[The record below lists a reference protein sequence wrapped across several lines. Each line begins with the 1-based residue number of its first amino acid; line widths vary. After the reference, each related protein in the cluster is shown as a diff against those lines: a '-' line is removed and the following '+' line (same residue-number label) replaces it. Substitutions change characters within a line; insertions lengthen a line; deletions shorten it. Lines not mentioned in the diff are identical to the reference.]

1 MPSNTIKY
9 PKGCKPVSA
18 GIKNT
23 ELLKRLKVLSEMLKG
38 EATNEEADAP
48 NRYKDLMLH
57 LTDSQF
63 LSNKNG
69 DVQLL
74 LACCIADLF
83 RIFAPNSP
91 LENQSLLKVRY
102 NNFQNILV
110 VETMQLALEL
120 GDDAHVILRQLIKQF
135 FNNIN
140 KQNADEHV
148 QRMLMAVCSKLIQG
162 VDQISNIV
170 LDAIFFFLVQPQKV
184 CFFIG

>member
-1 MPSNTIKY
+1 
-9 PKGCKPVSA
+9 
-18 GIKNT
+18 
-23 ELLKRLKVLSEMLKG
+23 MLKG

-91 LENQSLLKVRY
+91 LENQSLLKVR
-102 NNFQNILV
+102 
-110 VETMQLALEL
+110 VEK
-120 GDDAHVILRQLIKQF
+120 RF
-135 FNNIN
+135 
-140 KQNADEHV
+140 
-148 QRMLMAVCSKLIQG
+148 
-162 VDQISNIV
+162 
-170 LDAIFFFLVQPQKV
+170 
-184 CFFIG
+184 

>member
-1 MPSNTIKY
+1 MRAFAREYYKVCEMVALGWIIEIIKSMPSNTIKY

-91 LENQSLLKVRY
+91 LENQSLLKVR
-102 NNFQNILV
+102 
-110 VETMQLALEL
+110 VEK
-120 GDDAHVILRQLIKQF
+120 RF
-135 FNNIN
+135 
-140 KQNADEHV
+140 
-148 QRMLMAVCSKLIQG
+148 
-162 VDQISNIV
+162 
-170 LDAIFFFLVQPQKV
+170 
-184 CFFIG
+184 